1 MASILCFD
9 GKTHLSYCLTLLF
22 SAILIMLLS
31 LWVSFDE
38 TSTSHSKVVYE
49 ETLEW
54 SMSPIIDLTSVDDD
68 ECPEG
73 YETLIGKFYGTRDVC
88 MNTWTNGFTLGKCRN
103 NDENTRRG
111 LGSRPLELFDSR
123 SICYRRGIL
132 NYHVFANQRSLVTE

>member
-22 SAILIMLLS
+22 STILISLLS

-38 TSTSHSKVVYE
+38 TSKSHSKVVYE

-54 SMSPIIDLTSVDDD
+54 SMSPIVDLASVNDD

-73 YETLIGKFYGTRDVC
+73 YE
-88 MNTWTNGFTLGKCRN
+88 
-103 NDENTRRG
+103 
-111 LGSRPLELFDSR
+111 
-123 SICYRRGIL
+123 IL
-132 NYHVFANQRSLVTE
+132 VG